1 MAEMTVNE
9 FVNSF
14 IEAGF
19 DFTYRATKGEVIID
33 GNVSKKGEHTK
44 SFIGSAKGLCRI
56 TGSTHT

>member
-1 MAEMTVNE
+1 MTVNE

-19 DFTYRATKGEVIID
+19 DFTYRATNGEVIIN

-44 SFIGSAKGLCRI
+44 KIIKI
-56 TGSTHT
+56 TENKNGTRND

>member
-19 DFTYRATKGEVIID
+19 DFTYRATNGEVIID

-44 SFIGSAKGLCRI
+44 KIIKI
-56 TGSTHT
+56 TENKNGTRND

>member
-19 DFTYRATKGEVIID
+19 DFTYRATNGEVIID
-33 GNVSKKGEHTK
+33 GNVSKKRRAYK
-44 SFIGSAKGLCRI
+44 KDY
-56 TGSTHT
+56 